1 MSNRKYLTID
11 EMIAVK
17 CNPEEQETSI
27 SMMRNDSKVLIFTS
41 DNTFITKIKRIIVKC
56 PDNFRCY
63 VSGFDRNDNP
73 VGYFIEG
80 PKKILSIRT
89 GKSKKSLSPEE
100 RAERAERAAHMRK
113 SKAEKQRV

>member
-1 MSNRKYLTID
+1 MINRKYLTVD

-41 DNTFITKIKRIIVKC
+41 DNTFITKLKRVMIKC
-56 PDNFRCY
+56 PDNFKCY
-63 VSGFDRNDNP
+63 VSGYDRNDNP

-80 PKKILSIRT
+80 PKKILSIRA
-89 GKSKKSLSPEE
+89 GKSKRPLT
-100 RAERAERAAHMRK
+100 AEQRAERAARMRK
-113 SKAEKQRV
+113 LKAENQKV